1 VALNNY
7 FLHKRKTI
15 LVNAVNFQLNYDAS
29 CTEYYIFAKLKFRMR
44 FDLSCNSRA
53 DNQPLRNLQAVLS
66 GYIFP
71 DVFNK
76 GDVGKVN
83 AMYSLQPFHAIATS
97 LCWQS
102 FKCEMTP
109 ISVSQKHGYDN
120 QYSIYH
126 MKSSGSSSLPIA
138 QLVLVCWLLLPSFLV

>member
-1 VALNNY
+1 MQSIFNSTMMLLAQSTM
-7 FLHKRKTI
+7 F
-15 LVNAVNFQLNYDAS
+15 
-29 CTEYYIFAKLKFRMR
+29 FAKLKFRIW

-76 GDVGKVN
+76 GDVGK
-83 AMYSLQPFHAIATS
+83 
-97 LCWQS
+97 
-102 FKCEMTP
+102 
-109 ISVSQKHGYDN
+109 KHGYDN

-126 MKSSGSSSLPIA
+126 MKSFCSTCLPIA
-138 QLVLVCWLLLPSFLV
+138 QLVLVGWLLLPSFLV